1 MWEKNS
7 GLTRG
12 KLFIKNPFQY
22 LLSPF
27 YLFQIHIQIVVVI
40 LSNDGDRLTYSLPKV
55 RRVEE

>member
-12 KLFIKNPFQY
+12 KLFIENPFQY

-27 YLFQIHIQIVVVI
+27 YLFQIRIQIMVVI

>member
-1 MWEKNS
+1 MLLNWICESIHMWEKNS

-12 KLFIKNPFQY
+12 KLFIEYPFQY

-40 LSNDGDRLTYSLPKV
+40 LSNDGD
-55 RRVEE
+55 